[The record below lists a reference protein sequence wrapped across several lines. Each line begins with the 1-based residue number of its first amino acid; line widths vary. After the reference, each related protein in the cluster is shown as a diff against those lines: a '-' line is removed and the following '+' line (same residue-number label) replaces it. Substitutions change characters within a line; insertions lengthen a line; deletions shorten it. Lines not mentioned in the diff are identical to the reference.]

1 MKKSALIALFLC
13 YCAMV
18 GSVWVAHSVF
28 EKLPHLED
36 EMAYLYQAKIFARGD
51 TYVDV
56 PQPLRSYWQPFLL
69 SEDGK
74 RFGKYPP
81 GWPLLLAVGVKLNMT
96 WAINAWI
103 GMLSV
108 ALTYRL
114 AREVFNEQTGVVAAA
129 LLTISPI
136 ALLINGTLMGHT
148 SAQFFT
154 LLFLYGAWQIE
165 KGKHPFG
172 WAAISGMSLG
182 MLVANRPLTAAGVA
196 VPLVIYSGLRV
207 LVALIRTIQR
217 GWSKRK
223 TNKTPARQWLT
234 DENGQVIWWARL
246 VILYIPLT
254 IATGAAYWAVGELVL
269 KKGGD
274 PFWPKWPVLA
284 MGGAIGVAM
293 MAWVVLREPPAEPVE
308 NPHWPV
314 QIGKTLRPLLI
325 LAVFTVAYG
334 ALYPAF
340 NYAVVGDPSKNLYEY
355 VWNYDKIG
363 FGEGH
368 GRNTG
373 GHSWYWAKYYL
384 RKDTVCYS
392 RDLFGWVKQPDNPPD
407 SPTAVSRNDCMVD
420 KAGLSWVLLP
430 LGLFF
435 GWRRRWMWLIALTA
449 GSIIFVTLFYWIGAG
464 VYSARYYYEATALL
478 AIISAAGITGVADML
493 KGLHLRSGVYMLAA
507 LAIGMSLIGY
517 TPERL
522 DKLYRFGIIGEDQIE
537 RVDRLRGDDERP
549 VLIIAYLPEIRM
561 WREVGALMALTNP
574 YLDSEYVLARDPD
587 GSYTQALVE
596 RFKDRKVV
604 IYRDGTF
611 ANYDPS
617 QGQAVGKAPNP

>member
-1 MKKSALIALFLC
+1 MRKSALIALLLC
-13 YCAMV
+13 YCAML
-18 GSVWVAHSVF
+18 GSVWVADSVF

-36 EMAYLYQAKIFARGD
+36 EMAYLYQAKILARGD
-51 TYVDV
+51 AYVDV

-154 LLFLYGAWQIE
+154 LVFLYGAWRVE
-165 KGKHPFG
+165 KGQHALG
-172 WAAISGMSLG
+172 WAALSGMALG
-182 MLVANRPLTAAGVA
+182 MLVASRPLTAAGVA
-196 VPLVIYSGLRV
+196 VPLVIYSGVRV
-207 LVALIRTIQR
+207 LVASIRTIQR
-217 GWSKRK
+217 AWSKRRSGA
-223 TNKTPARQWLT
+223 TTPRQWLA
-234 DENGQVIWWARL
+234 DENGQLIWWARL
-246 VILYIPLT
+246 AILYVPLI

-284 MGGAIGVAM
+284 MGGAIGIAV

-308 NPHWPV
+308 NPRWPV
-314 QIGKTLRPLLI
+314 QFGKTLRPLLI
-325 LAVFTVAYG
+325 LAVSTVAYG

-340 NYAVVGDPSKNLYEY
+340 NYVVVGDPSENLYEY
-355 VWNYDKIG
+355 VWDYDKIG

-384 RKDTVCYS
+384 RKDTACYS
-392 RDLFGWVKQPDNPPD
+392 RDLFGWVRQPDNPPD

-449 GSIIFVTLFYWIGAG
+449 GSIIFVTMFYWIGAG
-464 VYSARYYYEATALL
+464 VYSARYYFEATALL
-478 AIISAAGITGVADML
+478 AIISAIGITGLADML
-493 KGLHLRSGVYMLAA
+493 KGFHLRSGVYMLAA

-522 DKLYRFGIIGEDQIE
+522 DRLYRFGIIGQDQIE

-561 WREVGALMALTNP
+561 WREVGALMAMTSP
-574 YLDSEYVLARDPD
+574 YLDTEYVLARDPD
-587 GSYTQALVE
+587 GSYTADLLE
-596 RFKDRKVV
+596 RFKDRQVV
-604 IYRDGTF
+604 IYRDGVF
-611 ANYDPS
+611 AHYEPS
-617 QGQAVGKAPNP
+617 QGEAVGKVAN

>member
-1 MKKSALIALFLC
+1 ML
-13 YCAMV
+13 

-36 EMAYLYQAKIFARGD
+36 EMAYLYQAKILARGD
-51 TYVDV
+51 AYVDV
-56 PQPLRSYWQPFLL
+56 PQPLRSYWQPFVL
-69 SEDGK
+69 SQDGK
-74 RFGKYPP
+74 FFGKYPP

-154 LLFLYGAWQIE
+154 LVFLYGAWRVE
-165 KGKHPFG
+165 KGQHALG
-172 WAAISGMSLG
+172 WAAASGMALG
-182 MLVANRPLTAAGVA
+182 MLVASRPLTAAGVA
-196 VPLVIYSGLRV
+196 VPLVVYSSVRV

-217 GWSKRK
+217 AWSKRRSGK
-223 TNKTPARQWLT
+223 TTPRQWLA
-234 DENGQVIWWARL
+234 DENGQLIWWARL
-246 VILYIPLT
+246 VILYVPL
-254 IATGAAYWAVGELVL
+254 IVATGAAYWAVGELAL
-269 KKGGD
+269 KKGDD

-284 MGGAIGVAM
+284 MGGAIGLAI
-293 MAWVVLREPPAEPVE
+293 MAWVVLREPPAEPE
-308 NPHWPV
+308 LNPRWPV
-314 QIGKTLRPLLI
+314 QFGKTLRPLLI
-325 LAVFTVAYG
+325 LAVFTVVYG

-340 NYAVVGDPSKNLYEY
+340 NYAVTGDPKKNLYEL
-355 VWNYDKIG
+355 WWGYDKIG

-368 GRNTG
+368 GRNAG

-407 SPTAVSRNDCMVD
+407 SPTAVSRNECMVD

-430 LGLFF
+430 LGLFL

-449 GSIIFVTLFYWIGAG
+449 GSIIFVTMFYWIGAG

-478 AIISAAGITGVADML
+478 AIISAIGITGLADML
-493 KGLHLRSGVYMLAA
+493 KGLHLRSGVYMLAV

-522 DKLYRFGIIGEDQIE
+522 DKLYRFGIIGQDQIE

-561 WREVGALMALTNP
+561 WREVGALMAMTSP
-574 YLDSEYVLARDPD
+574 YLDTEYVLARDPD
-587 GSYTQALVE
+587 GSYTAGLLE
-596 RFKDRKVV
+596 RFKDRQVV
-604 IYRDGTF
+604 IYRDGVF
-611 ANYDPS
+611 AHYEPS
-617 QGQAVGKAPNP
+617 QGEAVGKVAN